1 MLKQYIMNAGFL
13 HIAVVTSMAVLVIG
27 LLSFTGFI
35 TVNTQPDHSNHIHQA
50 AAQPVG
56 DFPIPDAK
64 RMFTNDTAL
73 IKRFTVDPYILD
85 MALLPKSVVAGQ
97 PALFVLNAFHKPT
110 MTWLWHTDYDI
121 TITDLRTG
129 QKELV
134 FPNLHGHGSVVQFE
148 YTFPRPGLYKVGIIF
163 GQQTGSPNF
172 IVEPKVIK
180 EVNLPLTVTSVGPQS
195 SSSVA
200 SKGQHVTVIPVKVQS
215 WKFTPNQIDVKKGDL
230 VRMIFTTAQDEV
242 ELYNGHG
249 FGIEGYNVNVFL
261 LKGTQQVVE
270 FVADK
275 PGTYTFR
282 CTSFCSSPEAA
293 LENHFNMVGKFVVH
307 A

>member
-1 MLKQYIMNAGFL
+1 MLKQYILNSGFL

-27 LLSFTGFI
+27 VLSFAGFI
-35 TVNTQPDHSNHIHQA
+35 TVNPQPGHDHIHQA
-50 AAQPVG
+50 LAQPVG

-85 MALLPKSVVAGQ
+85 MALMPKSVVTGQ

-110 MTWLWHTDYDI
+110 MTWLWHTDYDVS
-121 TITDLRTG
+121 ITDLRTG

-148 YTFPRPGLYKVGIIF
+148 YTFPRSGLYKVDIIF

-180 EVNLPLTVTSVGPQS
+180 EVSFPLTVTSVGAQS
-195 SSSVA
+195 PSLA
-200 SKGQHVTVIPVKVQS
+200 SKGQHVDVIPVKVQS

-275 PGTYTFR
+275 PGTFTFR

-293 LENHFNMVGKFVVH
+293 LENHFNMMGKFVVH
-307 A
+307 T

>member
-1 MLKQYIMNAGFL
+1 MLQQYTIHISL
-13 HIAVVTSMAVLVIG
+13 IHIAVGTSMAVFAVA
-27 LLSFTGFI
+27 LLFFAGVFSL
-35 TVNTQPDHSNHIHQA
+35 NPESNNHIHQA
-50 AAQPVG
+50 LAQPVG

-64 RMFTNDTAL
+64 RMFTNDTSL

-85 MALLPKSVVAGQ
+85 MAILPKSVVAGQ
-97 PALFVLNAFHKPT
+97 PTLFVLNTFHKPT
-110 MTWLWHTDYDI
+110 MTWLWHTDFSI
-121 TITDLRTG
+121 TITDAKTG
-129 QKELV
+129 QKLLV
-134 FPNLHGHGSVVQFE
+134 FPNLHGHGAMVQFE
-148 YTFPRPGLYKVGIIF
+148 YKFPSAGIYNVGIIF

-172 IVEPKVIK
+172 IVEPKVIRQVTFP
-180 EVNLPLTVTSVGPQS
+180 VNVAAAQS
-195 SSSVA
+195 TNIPSGA
-200 SKGQHVTVIPVKVQS
+200 HLRVIPVKVQS
-215 WKFTPNQIDVKKGDL
+215 WKFTPGTIEVNKGDL
-230 VRMIFTTAQDEV
+230 VRLVFTTAQDEV

-261 LKGTQQVVE
+261 LKGTQQTIE

-293 LENHFNMVGKFVVH
+293 LENHFNMTGKFVVH

>member
-1 MLKQYIMNAGFL
+1 MSVKNNLRSSLMP
-13 HIAVVTSMAVLVIG
+13 IAVAASLSVFVVGVLFFLGI
-27 LLSFTGFI
+27 I
-35 TVNTQPDHSNHIHQA
+35 TFSSQSNHIHNVL
-50 AAQPVG
+50 AQPTS

-64 RMFTNDTAL
+64 RMFTNDSAL

-85 MALLPKSVVAGQ
+85 LAVSPKSVIAGQ
-97 PALFVLNAFHKPT
+97 PALFTLNAFHKPT
-110 MTWLWHTDYDI
+110 MTWLWHTDYRVAI
-121 TITDLRTG
+121 TNVKTG
-129 QKELV
+129 KTELV

-148 YTFPRPGLYKVGIIF
+148 YSFPSQGVYKVDVIF

-180 EVNLPLTVTSVGPQS
+180 EVAFPVNVGAAAVSAAAQVPS
-195 SSSVA
+195 S
-200 SKGQHVTVIPVKVQS
+200 GGHLRIIPVKVQS
-215 WKFTPNQIDVKKGDL
+215 WKFIPGTIDVNKGDL
-230 VRMIFTTAQDEV
+230 VRLVFTTAQDEV

-261 LKGTQQVVE
+261 LKGTQQVVQ
-270 FVADK
+270 FLADK
-275 PGTYTFR
+275 PGTFTFR

-293 LENHFNMVGKFVVH
+293 LEDHFNMTGKFIVH

>member
-1 MLKQYIMNAGFL
+1 MLREYTIHINLMY
-13 HIAVVTSMAVLVIG
+13 IAVGTSMAVFVVAMLFFFGVFS
-27 LLSFTGFI
+27 LNQES
-35 TVNTQPDHSNHIHQA
+35 DNHIHQA
-50 AAQPVG
+50 SAQPLG

-64 RMFTNDTAL
+64 RMFTNDTSL
-73 IKRFTVDPYILD
+73 IKRFTLDPYILD
-85 MALLPKSVVAGQ
+85 MAVLPKSVVAGQ

-110 MTWLWHTDYDI
+110 MTWLWHTDFSI
-121 TITDLRTG
+121 TITNAKTG
-129 QKELV
+129 QKLLV
-134 FPNLHGHGSVVQFE
+134 FPNLHGHGAMVQFE
-148 YTFPRPGLYKVGIIF
+148 YKFPSTGVYNVGIIF

-172 IVEPKVIK
+172 IVEPKVIRQVVFP
-180 EVNLPLTVTSVGPQS
+180 VNVGAAPS
-195 SSSVA
+195 SSPIPNGA
-200 SKGQHVTVIPVKVQS
+200 HVRVIPVKVQS
-215 WKFTPNQIDVKKGDL
+215 WKFTPGTIEVNKGDL
-230 VRMIFTTAQDEV
+230 VRLVFTTAQDEV

-261 LKGTQQVVE
+261 LKGTQQTIQ

-293 LENHFNMVGKFVVH
+293 LENHFNMTGKFIVH

>member
-1 MLKQYIMNAGFL
+1 MLQQYTIRISL
-13 HIAVVTSMAVLVIG
+13 IHIAVGISMAVFAVA
-27 LLSFTGFI
+27 LLFFTGVFSL
-35 TVNTQPDHSNHIHQA
+35 NSESNHIHQA
-50 AAQPVG
+50 SAQPLG

-64 RMFTNDTAL
+64 RMFTNESSL

-85 MALLPKSVVAGQ
+85 MAIVPKSVVAGQ
-97 PALFVLNAFHKPT
+97 PTLFVLNTFHKPT
-110 MTWLWHTDYDI
+110 MTWLWHTDFSI
-121 TITDLRTG
+121 TITDAKTG
-129 QKELV
+129 QKLLV
-134 FPNLHGHGSVVQFE
+134 FPNLHGHGAMVQFE
-148 YTFPRPGLYKVGIIF
+148 YKFPSAGVYNVGIIF

-172 IVEPKVIK
+172 IVEPKVIRQVTFP
-180 EVNLPLTVTSVGPQS
+180 VNVAVAQS
-195 SSSVA
+195 SHIPTGA
-200 SKGQHVTVIPVKVQS
+200 HLRVIPVKVQS
-215 WKFTPNQIDVKKGDL
+215 WKFTPGTIEVNKGDL
-230 VRMIFTTAQDEV
+230 VKLVFTTAQDEV

-261 LKGTQQVVE
+261 LKGTQQTIE

-293 LENHFNMVGKFVVH
+293 LENHFNMTGKLIVH